1 MRLVG
6 ASNFSIQ
13 LPFVLEGI
21 FAATLGAMLSV
32 AAILGLTEFV
42 VADVLASSLP
52 FTSLV
57 GTSDALAVSPILLGT
72 GVILAILASGFS
84 IRRYLKI

>member
-1 MRLVG
+1 
-6 ASNFSIQ
+6 
-13 LPFVLEGI
+13 VLEGI
-21 FAATLGAMLSV
+21 FAATVGAILSV
-32 AAILGLTEFV
+32 LAIVGLTEFV
-42 VADVLASSLP
+42 VADVLAASLP

-57 GTSDALAVSPILLGT
+57 GTAEALTVAPILLAT